1 MYGSIV
7 GDHEA
12 TGSGATEQ
20 WSLCDDRVQEK
31 IPYNPIHY
39 YACRMQLHVFED
51 NRNSRRYGIYTLLI
65 TTYCM
70 NKRGFLCA
78 ILRPVV
84 SLILF
89 FPTSI
94 RLAFS
99 PPYYP
104 GSLPIFP
111 FFLVPL
117 QVSNPL
123 SFAYLTSLSSGPLH
137 YDDQL
142 RIAPRKRTFIL
153 QFQKIYIAIYLFI
166 CLKHASRRTKT
177 CIGSLVS
184 FVCSSLR

>member
-1 MYGSIV
+1 M
-7 GDHEA
+7 
-12 TGSGATEQ
+12 
-20 WSLCDDRVQEK
+20 
-31 IPYNPIHY
+31 
-39 YACRMQLHVFED
+39 HVFED

-153 QFQKIYIAIYLFI
+153 LESSIPKNLHCNLLIHLFKACFTPHENMHWVPSEF
-166 CLKHASRRTKT
+166 CLFFFTLT
-177 CIGSLVS
+177 
-184 FVCSSLR
+184 